1 QQPCDIILLI
11 NNPFRWKGY
20 YYDVETELYYCNYM
34 YYSPL
39 LCSWISPDSLDYL
52 DPETVGGIDFTNG
65 IKFGVGLGL
74 GYEIFLNIDWYKL
87 FH

>member
-1 QQPCDIILLI
+1 
-11 NNPFRWKGY
+11 
-20 YYDVETELYYCNYM
+20 M